1 MRTRTS
7 LGIQMKIID
16 TLRKH
21 LVELRDRFDPKKVRE
36 IKRIR
41 DFKSKKIR
49 VAIYTLIAVFSL
61 GFGLVNIVK
70 QEELSE
76 AMSLPE
82 NASDPAKLM
91 ELSNEQASIDSS
103 LEELYEEWETLC

>member
-1 MRTRTS
+1 
-7 LGIQMKIID
+7 MKILKIVACLLFFSFVWCVGYGD
-16 TLRKH
+16 TPLKQKKEEQAKQRKRENR
-21 LVELRDRFDPKKVRE
+21 LKKVE
-36 IKRIR
+36 DMIT
-41 DFKSKKIR
+41 DLE
-49 VAIYTLIAVFSL
+49 T
-61 GFGLVNIVK
+61 K

-91 ELSNEQASIDSS
+91 ELSNEQASIASS

>member
-1 MRTRTS
+1 MT
-7 LGIQMKIID
+7 
-16 TLRKH
+16 
-21 LVELRDRFDPKKVRE
+21 ELE
-36 IKRIR
+36 
-41 DFKSKKIR
+41 
-49 VAIYTLIAVFSL
+49 T
-61 GFGLVNIVK
+61 K

-91 ELSNEQASIDSS
+91 ELSNEQASIASS

>member
-1 MRTRTS
+1 
-7 LGIQMKIID
+7 MKVLKIVACLLFFSFVWCVGYGD
-16 TLRKH
+16 TPLK
-21 LVELRDRFDPKKVRE
+21 PKKEEQAKQRKRE
-36 IKRIR
+36 NRL
-41 DFKSKKIR
+41 KKVEDMI
-49 VAIYTLIAVFSL
+49 TDLET
-61 GFGLVNIVK
+61 K

-91 ELSNEQASIDSS
+91 ELSNKQAEITSS